1 MTDQTQTPSNKPMR
15 DSMPDIAAFVD
26 RMRAAFGDA
35 AITKSMRDGLKPD
48 AALER
53 RFWAV
58 ERGHMV
64 GAPFSFYP
72 PPSVCD
78 AAPGEFLRQR
88 GRQGKRED
96 RSSGNNSGINS
107 GGQS

>member
-1 MTDQTQTPSNKPMR
+1 MIDQTQTPSNKPMR

-35 AITKSMRDGLKPD
+35 AITKVMRDGLKPD

-58 ERGHMV
+58 EGGHVV

-72 PPSVCD
+72 KASVWD
-78 AAPGEFLRQR
+78 APQAVTALSR
-88 GRQGKRED
+88 G
-96 RSSGNNSGINS
+96 NSKFR
-107 GGQS
+107 GGPQ